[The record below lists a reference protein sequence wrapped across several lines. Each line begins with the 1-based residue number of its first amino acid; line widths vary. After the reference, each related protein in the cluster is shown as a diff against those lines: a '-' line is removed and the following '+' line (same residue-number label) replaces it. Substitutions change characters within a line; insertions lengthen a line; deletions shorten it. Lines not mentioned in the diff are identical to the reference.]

1 MFDPFLFLKTWV
13 NVRSCTSAKNICFI
27 VLRYLLVEALY
38 DIFLLSF
45 FGFLATKLL
54 FLITLFSK
62 LMLPRLQS
70 ERERQN

>member
-38 DIFLLSF
+38 DIFLLSI
-45 FGFLATKLL
+45 FGFLATKLFFFNNFIL
-54 FLITLFSK
+54 KTNVTK
-62 LMLPRLQS
+62 VT
-70 ERERQN
+70 E